1 MNDYSPARTSSPDI
15 SDKVRRTRSRK
26 GAPGLL
32 DVAARAGVSG
42 ATVSRS
48 FTRPRTVKPQ
58 TRQRVL
64 EAASELGYIR
74 DRMASGLHSRRS
86 GTIGCIVPTI
96 DNAIFSELIEAFAQR
111 LGEQERTMLIASH
124 DYDVQREISI
134 IRSLLERRIDGLAL
148 IGREHDP
155 VALEMLKLRDV
166 PVVALWCT
174 NGPANVPVIGT
185 DNCQAGYRITR
196 HLIDLGHQDIALLI
210 PSTTHN
216 DRAADRLA
224 GIRKALTEANLVL
237 PHKRIFTCPY
247 DSLEAKRVAL
257 DLLQSD
263 SPPTAIIGCN
273 DVIAHG
279 VLHAARKLRID
290 VPETLSVVGIG
301 DFKGSAAMEPELTTM
316 RLPARRIGRLAA
328 DHLCQPHLT
337 HGTHPSH
344 NIIDNELVLR
354 GSSGVARTL

>member
-1 MNDYSPARTSSPDI
+1 MNPKAAPPSTSSKSAKARQP
-15 SDKVRRTRSRK
+15 RARK

-32 DVAARAGVSG
+32 DVAARAQVSG

-48 FTRPRTVKPQ
+48 FTRPKTVKPQ
-58 TRQRVL
+58 TRQRVMQ
-64 EAASELGYIR
+64 AAAELGYIR

-86 GTIGCIVPTI
+86 GTVGCIVPTI

-124 DYDVQREISI
+124 DYDVQREVGIV
-134 IRSLLERRIDGLAL
+134 RSLLERRIDGLAL

-155 VALEMLKLRDV
+155 VALEMLKLRDI

-174 NGPANVPVIGT
+174 SGPTSIPVIGT
-185 DNCQAGYRITR
+185 DNRRAGYRITK
-196 HLIDLGHQDIALLI
+196 HLLELGHRDIALLV
-210 PSTTHN
+210 PDTKHN
-216 DRAADRLA
+216 DRAADRLD
-224 GIRKALTEANLVL
+224 GIREALGEQGLTL
-237 PHKRIFTCPY
+237 PQQRLLTCPY
-247 DSLEAKRVAL
+247 DSLEAKQVAL
-257 DLLQSD
+257 TLLQSVT
-263 SPPTAIIGCN
+263 PPSAIIGCN

-290 VPETLSVVGIG
+290 VPENLSVVGIG

-328 DHLCQPHLT
+328 DHLCRPHTTRNVL
-337 HGTHPSH
+337 PAD
-344 NIIDNELVLR
+344 NIIESELILR
-354 GSSGVARTL
+354 NSTARPI